1 EPQIESPG
9 NAEFVAA
16 YKAKFDREPDYHSA
30 SGYSACQVLE
40 AAVTQVGGLELDAIR
55 DALLALELDTVLP
68 GTFQVDETGKQT
80 GHIPLT
86 VQWQDGEKLIV
97 TPEDFAEGE
106 LRLPTP
112 PWDERG

>member
-1 EPQIESPG
+1 L
-9 NAEFVAA
+9 
-16 YKAKFDREPDYHSA
+16 R
-30 SGYSACQVLE
+30 
-40 AAVTQVGGLELDAIR
+40 
-55 DALLALELDTVLP
+55 ALVMPTVLP
-68 GTFQVDETGKQT
+68 GQFQVDEAGKQI

-97 TPEDFAEGE
+97 APEDFSEGE

>member
-1 EPQIESPG
+1 MP
-9 NAEFVAA
+9 
-16 YKAKFDREPDYHSA
+16 
-30 SGYSACQVLE
+30 
-40 AAVTQVGGLELDAIR
+40 
-55 DALLALELDTVLP
+55 TVLP
-68 GTFQVDETGKQT
+68 GQFQVDEAGKQT

-97 TPEDFAEGE
+97 TPADFAEGE

>member
-1 EPQIESPG
+1 M
-9 NAEFVAA
+9 
-16 YKAKFDREPDYHSA
+16 
-30 SGYSACQVLE
+30 LE

-55 DALLALELDTVLP
+55 DALRALQMQTVLP
-68 GTFQVDETGKQT
+68 GQYQVDEAGKQI
-80 GHIPLT
+80 GHIALT

-112 PWDERG
+112 PWNERG